1 MARPAAPRR
10 QALVIAI
17 DAIAIAIVIAI
28 DAIAIAIAI
37 GIAIDAIAIA
47 IVDFDDS
54 RAELLAHRRR
64 SRRPR

>member
-10 QALVIAI
+10 QALV
-17 DAIAIAIVIAI
+17 
-28 DAIAIAIAI
+28 
-37 GIAIDAIAIA
+37 IAIDAIAIA